1 MTNDSAETPQRSDEP
16 LHSFSVRLRRA
27 DTWMERAETAREA
40 DDPDLAFLLYWIAFN
55 AAYAR
60 DISRDFSDERL
71 SERGAFEKFLETL
84 LSLDEDRAIE
94 AALWGDLRDTVTS
107 LFANEYLFGPF
118 WDSTHGQR
126 GTGRWKTRFTDVQR
140 QLEFEL
146 RERNTKKILITLFRR
161 LYTLRNQLVHGGARW
176 RSSFNRDSVR
186 NSARVMDRLV
196 PILVDLMRANPQ
208 KCWGVPMYPPGLKSG
223 RFRESLPAP
232 LPDSP

>member
-1 MTNDSAETPQRSDEP
+1 MIPNTADTPPPNDEP
-16 LHSFSVRLRRA
+16 LHSFAVRLRRA
-27 DTWMERAETAREA
+27 DTWMERAATARDA
-40 DDPDLAFLLYWIAFN
+40 DDPDLAFILYWIAFN

-71 SERGAFEKFLETL
+71 SERGAFEKYLETL

-94 AALWGDLRDTVTS
+94 AALWGDLQDTVTS

-118 WDSTHGQR
+118 WDQTHGQR

-140 QLEFEL
+140 QLQYEL
-146 RERNTKKILITLFRR
+146 QERNTKKILITLFRR

-186 NSARVMDRLV
+186 NSARVMERLV
-196 PILVDLMRANPQ
+196 PILVGLMRANPQ
-208 KCWGVPMYPPGLKSG
+208 VHFGLPMYPPGLKSG
-223 RFRESLPAP
+223 RFQG
-232 LPDSP
+232 